1 MMIRDS
7 LSNDNHLD
15 MRSLLLLFF
24 ILLVAFNAQSREME
38 VAVGLH
44 KPPYVNS
51 ANNSGFE
58 VDLVRAILSDMG
70 HSAKVLYLPYG
81 RTTKVINQG
90 AVDIALTLT
99 PSHAVSP
106 DILSNPYIAYQ
117 NVAITRSDRK
127 IRIDS
132 IEALKTMSVVAF
144 QTAISVLGKTFEAT
158 LSSQPTY
165 LEMAKQE
172 RQVEMLMLGSVDVAV
187 MDRNIFSYFKLN
199 DDRYKYDDVVFHR
212 LFPVSTYRAAIPDEE
227 LREAFN
233 HSLSV
238 LIESGRYRL
247 LLEKHGLEW
256 SGSESLFLI

>member
-1 MMIRDS
+1 
-7 LSNDNHLD
+7 
-15 MRSLLLLFF
+15 MRSLLLPLF
-24 ILLVAFNAQSREME
+24 ILLAAFNVQSREVE
-38 VAVGLH
+38 VLVGMD

-51 ANNSGFE
+51 ANDSGFE

-99 PSHAVSP
+99 PSHAVSK

-127 IRIDS
+127 LHVDS
-132 IEALKTMSVVAF
+132 IESLKTKSVVAF
-144 QTAISVLGKTFEAT
+144 QTATSVLGKTLEAT

-199 DDRYKYDDVVFHR
+199 DDRYKSDDVVFHE
-212 LFPVSTYRAAIPDEE
+212 LFPISTYRAAIPNEE

-233 HSLSV
+233 HNLSV
-238 LIESGRYRL
+238 IIESGRYQA
-247 LLEKHGLEW
+247 LLEKYGLKW
-256 SGSESLFLI
+256 SESKSVFAILSN

>member
-1 MMIRDS
+1 
-7 LSNDNHLD
+7 
-15 MRSLLLLFF
+15 MRSPLLPLFMLLA
-24 ILLVAFNAQSREME
+24 AFNVQSREVE
-38 VAVGLH
+38 VLVGMD

-51 ANNSGFE
+51 ANDSGFE

-81 RTTKVINQG
+81 RTTKVINQE

-99 PSHAVSP
+99 PSHAVSE

-117 NVAITRSDRK
+117 NVAITRSDRNLH
-127 IRIDS
+127 IDS
-132 IEALKTMSVVAF
+132 IEALKTKSVVAF
-144 QTAISVLGKTFEAT
+144 QTATSVLGRRFEAT

-165 LEMAKQE
+165 LEMAKQA
-172 RQVEMLMLGSVDVAV
+172 RQVDMLMLGSVDVAV

-199 DDRYKYDDVVFHR
+199 DDRYKSDDVVFHE
-212 LFPVSTYRAAIPDEE
+212 LFPISTYRAAIPNNE

-238 LIESGRYRL
+238 VIESGRYQA
-247 LLEKHGLEW
+247 LLEKYGLKW
-256 SGSESLFLI
+256 SESESVFATLSN